1 MKYTCDNEHDT
12 EVNITLDN
20 EVSLEFLFCSF
31 ENRVTISNCTIE
43 KMDFD
48 ATHFFGGLLLD
59 DCTINCKV
67 RWTSGGHNKKPLVIR
82 NCTFL
87 EFVDFE
93 DCSFESEVILENVK
107 FQKDTNLFGNKNTPV
122 EVVFEHVPELKN
134 VSGNLNIET
143 FKTPNKD

>member
-1 MKYTCDNEHDT
+1 MKYTNDNEHDT
-12 EVNITLDN
+12 EINIANDN
-20 EVSLEFLFCSF
+20 ETSLEFLFCSF

-48 ATHFFGGLLLD
+48 ATHFFGGLLLE
-59 DCTINCKV
+59 DCTIKCKV

-93 DCSFESEVILENVK
+93 DCSFESEVILENVM
-107 FQKDTNLFGNKNTPV
+107 FHEGTNLFGNKNTPV
-122 EVVFEHVPELKN
+122 EVVFEIEPEMKN
-134 VSGNLNIET
+134 VCGNLSMEP
-143 FKTPNKD
+143 FKHRSKD